1 MPYNLIII
9 ITTGNANVLSL
20 YSIKCSRSRY
30 RTCHYNVC
38 LKRHKIGGPDEIQ
51 TLSDILLVI
60 FEVIFR
66 RVYGFKLTQMND
78 CHKTLKL
85 FENMTKFNAKT
96 LQFWT

>member
-66 RVYGFKLTQMND
+66 RVYGFKLPQMND
-78 CHKTLKL
+78 LL
-85 FENMTKFNAKT
+85 
-96 LQFWT
+96 L